1 MRTGISSIFT
11 KLAGCTCTCP
21 GPTQAGGKDR
31 QQQRG
36 QSDGSSVLTLQP
48 LARANAKM
56 ADGCKLFVYGMGEN
70 VSHDE
75 MEQEFRRGDSVT
87 NAYNTDK
94 GYAFITMSS
103 PSESKVAA
111 GDSQMHGAEVFGQI
125 LKVEVVEGMAV
136 DEADMEEGV
145 VEEDASSAERMAT
158 SRMNALKRRTWRWRR
173 FIWGRG

>member
-1 MRTGISSIFT
+1 MQNWLGVRVLDRLRPEGRIDSSNADS
-11 KLAGCTCTCP
+11 LM
-21 GPTQAGGKDR
+21 GP
-31 QQQRG
+31 
-36 QSDGSSVLTLQP
+36 QSSPSKFSPPRP

-56 ADGCKLFVYGMGEN
+56 ADGCKLFAYGMGEN

-75 MEQEFRRGDSVT
+75 MEQEFRRCDSVT

-103 PSESKVAA
+103 PSESKA
-111 GDSQMHGAEVFGQI
+111 GVSQMHGAEVFGQI